1 MAMTNGSEPLTKDL
15 LIINERGLHARAA
28 ARFVKTAE
36 QFSAEITVSKDEHT
50 VPARSI
56 MSLLLLVAGR
66 GSSIMVTATGE
77 DGQEAL
83 NALEAL
89 VAARFD
95 EAK

>member
-1 MAMTNGSEPLTKDL
+1 MTNDGDRHVKDL

-36 QFSAEITVSKDEHT
+36 QFGAEITVSKDEHT

-56 MSLLLLVAGR
+56 MGLLLLVAGR
-66 GSSIMVTATGE
+66 GSAITVTANGA
-77 DGQEAL
+77 DAQEAL

>member
-1 MAMTNGSEPLTKDL
+1 MANDGDRLVKDL
-15 LIINERGLHARAA
+15 FIINERGLHARAA

-36 QFSAEITVSKDEHT
+36 QFHAEITVSKDEHT

-56 MSLLLLVAGR
+56 MGLLLLVAGR
-66 GSSIMVTATGE
+66 GSAITVAARGA
-77 DGQEAL
+77 DAQEAL

>member
-1 MAMTNGSEPLTKDL
+1 MTNDGDQHVKDL

-36 QFSAEITVSKDEHT
+36 QFGAEITVSKDEHT

-56 MSLLLLVAGR
+56 MGLLLLVAGR
-66 GSSIMVTATGE
+66 GSAITVTAKGA
-77 DGQEAL
+77 DAREAL

>member
-1 MAMTNGSEPLTKDL
+1 MTNDGDRHVKDL

-36 QFSAEITVSKDEHT
+36 QFGAEITVSKNEYT

-56 MSLLLLVAGR
+56 MGLLLLVAGR
-66 GSSIMVTATGE
+66 GSAITVTANGA
-77 DGQEAL
+77 DAREAL